1 VRLSAAL
8 SRLAVLTCFT
18 GCVSPPAHYCA
29 YRPVQ
34 ETVCMEPT
42 VQSPDSYR
50 VIWDGEKWLAV
61 TETASGKIPVSSAV
75 AKLTERLLT
84 VERDVKQLRT
94 DFKGLKK
101 DNNEIRATMN
111 ELKKG
116 QMLILDRL
124 GEPKDE

>member
-1 VRLSAAL
+1 
-8 SRLAVLTCFT
+8 
-18 GCVSPPAHYCA
+18 
-29 YRPVQ
+29 
-34 ETVCMEPT
+34 MEPT